1 MTAKTTPTGRKLGSA
16 VRKLGLLER
25 LLVVAAIAAVLVAV
39 GAWFAMNRPADGAEV
54 AGSESPATGG
64 VSGGASAGGSGT
76 GGEATGDAAD
86 ASSATSDD
94 AASDESA
101 TDGGSTGG
109 SSSGSSGTGGGSSG
123 SSGSSGS
130 GGSSGA
136 GATSRPSGSSFSP
149 TTAFLN
155 ALNASGMA
163 PPVEDA
169 QKLAMAE
176 DVCQELKNGATYDD
190 MVRALTFAGATDA
203 EAANFARL
211 SIENLCPQFDTD

>member
-1 MTAKTTPTGRKLGSA
+1 MTAKTTTGRKLGST
-16 VRKLGLLER
+16 VRTLGLLER

-54 AGSESPATGG
+54 AGSESSATGG
-64 VSGGASAGGSGT
+64 VSGGASAGGSGSA
-76 GGEATGDAAD
+76 GEATGDAAD
-86 ASSATSDD
+86 SSSATSDD
-94 AASDESA
+94 ADGDGSA
-101 TDGGSTGG
+101 AGDGGSDSGG
-109 SSSGSSGTGGGSSG
+109 GSGTGGGSSSR
-123 SSGSSGS
+123 SSGGSGGS

-136 GATSRPSGSSFSP
+136 GATTRPSGSSFSP
-149 TTAFLN
+149 TTAFLT

-163 PPVEDA
+163 PPVDDA

-203 EAANFARL
+203 EAANFTRL
-211 SIENLCPQFDTD
+211 SVENICPQFDAD